1 MEQIAWDD
9 KFNIGVEVV
18 DKAHAKLFRIMKK
31 LLEIPEDTDS
41 NPSTYKEGIKYL
53 EAYTMTHFLEEESYM
68 RSIRYSG
75 YAQHK
80 RIHDNFRDKTL
91 VSIKKDLEL
100 SGYSTAAIQRLVLV
114 MNNWLAEHIMVEDQA
129 IVGKSFARKNKK
141 SSSYLPLIS
150 KTVNRATMEVF
161 QIESKLFSEEYK
173 GQNMGNVFYCQRSYD
188 IEGGSRVQILLGVG
202 DLLMVRGVNRI
213 LGTRM
218 TQKDKAEIDRETIL
232 KIFALLFENVSKMF
246 HVEKALEFGKDN
258 LLDKDTFRTDFMKGY
273 PCRMLFSTKVGYVLF
288 CYRSWRVKEQTGNG
302 KQ

>member
-1 MEQIAWDD
+1 MEQIVWDD

-31 LLEIPEDTDS
+31 LLEIPEGTNV

-53 EAYTMTHFLEEESYM
+53 EAYTMTHFLEEETYM

-75 YAQHK
+75 YAKHK

-129 IVGKSFARKNKK
+129 IVGRNFARKNQK
-141 SSSYLPLIS
+141 SSSYIPLIS
-150 KTVNRATMEVF
+150 KIVNRTTMEVF
-161 QIESKLFSEEYK
+161 QIEAKLSSEEYK
-173 GQNMGNVFYCQRSYD
+173 GQNMGNSFYCQRSYD

-213 LGTRM
+213 LETRL

-273 PCRMLFSTKVGYVLF
+273 PCRILFSTKVGYFLF
-288 CYRSWRVKEQTGNG
+288 CYRSFRVKEQTGDK